1 MKSEPSPFASS
12 KFRCADGHRFLLVT
26 YHTSLQV
33 YSVADSLLVRRIA
46 LPVVGTNN
54 GAPYLVAAALSQV
67 TPELVWLASSDGR
80 IWRINWRTG
89 SGTEEV
95 LRTGAGVIHDMTL
108 GVVTIDKKPS
118 DILFVSESTKS
129 NHRIVAYDASD
140 LAHPTSQT
148 LQNQSGKS
156 SILRTVNGGSIL
168 TAVAGNTLMVGAL
181 QQKIVGS
188 VEGLTYDFYSVNTT
202 DEVSCLSVRL
212 APKTSSSKKK
222 ASQEPSDPVLDIA
235 VGGVRGAIYI
245 YSDLLSQLRAKSR
258 KGLEIPKKQHWHQR
272 AVHSIAWSPD
282 GRSSK
287 VPQLEF
293 RC

>member
-1 MKSEPSPFASS
+1 MKSEPGPSAS
-12 KFRCADGHRFLLVT
+12 FEIRCADGHRFLLVA

-46 LPVVGTNN
+46 LPVVGANN

-89 SGTEEV
+89 SGAEEC
-95 LRTGAGVIHDMTL
+95 LRTGAGLIHDMTL
-108 GVVTIDKKPS
+108 GAITINKKLS
-118 DILFVSESTKS
+118 DILYVSESTKN

-140 LAHPTSQT
+140 VAHPTSQV
-148 LQNQSGKS
+148 LQDQSGKS
-156 SILRTVNGGSIL
+156 SILRTTNGGSIL
-168 TAVAGNTLMVGAL
+168 TAVSGNTLIVGAL
-181 QQKIVGS
+181 QKKSVGG
-188 VEGLTYDFYSVNTT
+188 VEDLSYDFYSVNTT

-212 APKTSSSKKK
+212 APKKSSSKKK
-222 ASQEPSDPVLDIA
+222 ASQESSDPVLDIA
-235 VGGVRGAIYI
+235 VGGVRGAIYM

-272 AVHSIAWSPD
+272 AVHSVAWSQD
-282 GRSSK
+282 GTCGK

-293 RC
+293 RR